1 MKLPNSQLMIL
12 RQIDKKIQVFSNIG
26 KGELPF
32 KGWVKTIRT
41 SLNMSLRQLGERM
54 VMSAQGIRDLEKRE
68 AEGTITLNSL
78 REASQALNMKL
89 VYALIP
95 IDGSL
100 EEMIEKRAR
109 DIAIKIVKRTSI
121 TMALEDQANSNE
133 RLKQAIDEMTQDLK
147 REMPK
152 KLWD

>member
-1 MKLPNSQLMIL
+1 MVL
-12 RQIDKKIQVFSNIG
+12 RQIDKKVQVFRILG
-26 KGELPF
+26 KGEVPV
-32 KGWVKTIRT
+32 KGWVATIRAA
-41 SLNMSLRQLGERM
+41 LNMSLRQLGGRM
-54 VMSAQGIRDLEKRE
+54 GMSAQGIKDLEKRE

-78 REASQALNMKL
+78 KEASQALNMKL

-95 IDGSL
+95 IEESL
-100 EEMIEKRAR
+100 EKMVEKRAR
-109 DIAIKIVKRTSI
+109 EIAMKIVKRTSI

-133 RLKQAIDEMTQDLK
+133 RLKQAADEMTQDLK

>member
-1 MKLPNSQLMIL
+1 M
-12 RQIDKKIQVFSNIG
+12 
-26 KGELPF
+26 
-32 KGWVKTIRT
+32 KGWVATIRT
-41 SLNMSLRQLGERM
+41 ALNMSLRQLGGRM
-54 VMSAQGIRDLEKRE
+54 GMSAQGIRDLEKRE

-78 REASQALNMKL
+78 KEASQALNMKL

-95 IDGSL
+95 MEESL
-100 EEMIEKRAR
+100 EEMVEKRAR
-109 DIAIKIVKRTSI
+109 EIALKIVKRTSI
-121 TMALEDQANSNE
+121 TMALEDQANSDE